1 MSVVGGLSNS
11 LQPFRCAT
19 CGCGQP
25 LDCARDARI
34 LEDKTSCEVADPV
47 GRDRVLSNTS
57 PGGATQFILVAEPLA
72 DLARGIQVKATFG
85 VGKDH
90 CDLRELTE
98 VNFQCRL
105 EAMVQQ
111 GRNRPIQAYQANL
124 PS

>member
-57 PGGATQFILVAEPLA
+57 PGGATQFIIYIYIFCVYIYIRHFLWKKYV
-72 DLARGIQVKATFG
+72 
-85 VGKDH
+85 
-90 CDLRELTE
+90 
-98 VNFQCRL
+98 
-105 EAMVQQ
+105 
-111 GRNRPIQAYQANL
+111 
-124 PS
+124 